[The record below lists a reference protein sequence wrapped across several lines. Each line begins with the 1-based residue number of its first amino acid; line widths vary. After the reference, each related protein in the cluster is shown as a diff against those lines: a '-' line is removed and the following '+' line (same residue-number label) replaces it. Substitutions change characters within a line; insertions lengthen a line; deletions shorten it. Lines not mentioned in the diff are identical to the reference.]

1 MSFSGIGGTVL
12 LACGIEVGAGG
23 HASVGVVSELVHV
36 ESVLSSGQARN
47 LASHFDGARL
57 GL

>member
-1 MSFSGIGGTVL
+1 MTDSGIGGTVL
-12 LACGIEVGAGG
+12 LARSVEVGASR

-36 ESVLSSGQARN
+36 ESVLPSGQARN
-47 LASHFDGARL
+47 LASHFDGAGL